1 MSSINEYLTSEV
13 VVDYADGLI
22 NRREALRRLSMLGVG
37 LAVAGPMLAAC
48 ESASD
53 GTPGPAG
60 SSPASPGSAP
70 LGSAPAGPSPL
81 PVQAITFPGPRGT
94 LQGAFAAAADPRG
107 SVLVIHENRGLTD
120 HIRSVAGRLAASGYP
135 ALAIDLLSE
144 EGGTAKFTDPAQAT
158 AALGA
163 VAPARFVADMKA
175 GIDELL
181 RRVPAKSP
189 AAMGFCFGGG
199 MVWQLL
205 AAGEPRL
212 RAAVPFYGP
221 LPDNADLAGSKH
233 AAGLAVYAELDTR
246 VNASRD
252 AAKAALEKAGLKHEI
267 VTYPGANHAFFN
279 DTGQRYDPAAA
290 AQVYRRLIDWFG
302 ANLS

>member
-13 VVDYADGLI
+13 VVDYSDGLI

-37 LAVAGPMLAAC
+37 LAVAGAMLAAC
-48 ESASD
+48 SPA
-53 GTPGPAG
+53 GTPEPSGPASTG
-60 SSPASPGSAP
+60 PSGP
-70 LGSAPAGPSPL
+70 APAGPAPL
-81 PVQAITFPGPRGT
+81 PTQAITFPGPQGT
-94 LQGAFAAAADPRG
+94 LQGAFAAAAEPRG

-120 HIRSVAGRLAASGYP
+120 HIRSVAGRLAASGYS

-144 EGGTAKFTDPAQAT
+144 EGGTAKFTDPAEAT

-163 VAPARFVADMKA
+163 VPPARFIADLRA
-175 GIDELL
+175 GVDELL
-181 RRVPAKSP
+181 RRTPAKPP
-189 AAMGFCFGGG
+189 AAIGFCFGGG

-221 LPDNADLAGSKH
+221 FPDNADLSGSRG
-233 AAGLAVYAELDTR
+233 AAVLGVYAELDTR
-246 VNASRD
+246 VNATRD
-252 AAKAALEKAGLKHEI
+252 AAKAALEKAGLQHEI

-279 DTGQRYDPAAA
+279 DTGQRYDPTAAT
-290 AQVYRRLIDWFG
+290 QVYQRLLDWLG
-302 ANLS
+302 TNLS